1 MTCPKMIYVA
11 LPGEE
16 PRAATFYL
24 AAEEYIA
31 RHADVGEA
39 FLTWQV
45 GPTVVFGRNQAVRR
59 EVDLDYCRREA
70 IDVCRRKSGGGCIY
84 ADRGNVMFSHIGRGE
99 NVAELFAR
107 YLDRTVGLLRALGV
121 RAEATGRND
130 ITVDGRKVS
139 GAAFYQLPGHSV
151 VHGTMLYDT
160 DMRHMTRA
168 LTPPDCKL
176 QAKGVESVR
185 QRIALLK
192 DYLDVTLA
200 TFVAQA
206 RDHLCADTLTLT
218 PADVAAIRRIE
229 ATYRDPAFVFGADPA
244 YSLARSRRVEGCGT
258 VEIRVDV
265 RHGRIRDVALGGDFF
280 GLADP
285 ASLLAA
291 LRDVPFTPAAVRA
304 VLVPLQPE
312 RYVRHLAADDLVALL
327 FDNEQSSADN

>member
-1 MTCPKMIYVA
+1 M
-11 LPGEE
+11 
-16 PRAATFYL
+16 
-24 AAEEYIA
+24 
-31 RHADVGEA
+31 
-39 FLTWQV
+39 
-45 GPTVVFGRNQAVRR
+45 
-59 EVDLDYCRREA
+59 
-70 IDVCRRKSGGGCIY
+70 
-84 ADRGNVMFSHIGRGE
+84 
-99 NVAELFAR
+99 
-107 YLDRTVGLLRALGV
+107 
-121 RAEATGRND
+121 
-130 ITVDGRKVS
+130 
-139 GAAFYQLPGHSV
+139 
-151 VHGTMLYDT
+151 
-160 DMRHMTRA
+160 
-168 LTPPDCKL
+168 
-176 QAKGVESVR
+176 ESVR